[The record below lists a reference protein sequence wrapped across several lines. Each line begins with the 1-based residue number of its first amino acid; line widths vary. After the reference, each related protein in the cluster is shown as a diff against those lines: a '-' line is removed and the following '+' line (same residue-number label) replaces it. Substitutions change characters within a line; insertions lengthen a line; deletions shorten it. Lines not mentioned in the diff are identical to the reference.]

1 LAGLTGFGGEA
12 DRRISVR
19 PQFSGAAQ
27 VVQRLRANRYFADD
41 AVGNAVFVADQL
53 GKPMLLEGPAG
64 SGKTELAKAVAAAT
78 NRRLIRLQCHEG
90 LDEARIL
97 YDWNY
102 RKQILRLE
110 AERGDYSPRRF
121 ADSIFTGEFLLE
133 RPLLEALRSQDQ
145 VVLLIDEVDR
155 IGHDVEALLLEF
167 LSEYQVSIP
176 ELGTIEASGTVP
188 TVIITSN
195 GTRSVSDGLRRRC
208 INVTL
213 DYPTAER
220 EREIVL
226 ARLPDVVDG
235 LVARVATAI
244 ESIIQCV
251 VLRERNIGAAI
262 EWARV
267 VVLLGAD
274 TIGLEP
280 ARQALDV
287 LNHCENDPAHAAP
300 QDAAPASA
308 PEIDF
313 GHTVLDMVSMF
324 VAELRDGGVDVSL
337 SEHLDAIDALRHVR
351 LLDRGAVKAA
361 LAATLVTKNRQWAT
375 FGMMFDAYFS
385 LVGIERRLQQDRH
398 HNHNPRRDAL
408 LAQLLSHAAVHAEHR
423 PNPLEGL
430 SAEQL
435 ADRLFHAVFGSD
447 EESMGPL
454 ATEAIARFGSM
465 DTTAPLAYYMYKTLR
480 GIDVEALLAR
490 MAQEMGAS
498 HYSSTSAMGARLTKD
513 EMTARLAEMEATI
526 EAEIRRRMLGDAGA
540 DTSDLFGSMTEDVDF
555 ALASRDELAQM
566 HDAIEPLARKL
577 SSRLVH
583 KRKHLRRG
591 RVDIRNTVRHSM
603 SYGGVLA
610 EPKFKN
616 RRPQKPEIVVLADIS
631 GSVAAF
637 TRFSL
642 HFVYAMH
649 AHFSKVA
656 TFVFVDAVNDV
667 TKLLDGEDEVVTA
680 VKHIIQQTDKA
691 TVAGCSDYGQ
701 VFESFRDDHADA
713 LNSRSTLLIL
723 GDARTNDTEP
733 NVAAFK
739 DLATRARSVFWLNP
753 EPKRFW
759 DTRDSMVSTYSPHCE
774 MHECRNLRQLEELV
788 ELIG

>member
-1 LAGLTGFGGEA
+1 LIKTVNPTR
-12 DRRISVR
+12 DVNRRTTTRS
-19 PQFSGAAQ
+19 QFSDAAH
-27 VVQRLRANRYFADD
+27 VVQLLRANTYFADR
-41 AVGNAVFVADQL
+41 AVGHAVYIADHL
-53 GKPMLLEGPAG
+53 DKPLLVEGPAG
-64 SGKTELAKAVAAAT
+64 SGKTELAKAIAAAT
-78 NRRLIRLQCHEG
+78 GRRLIRMQCHEG
-90 LDEARIL
+90 LDEARVI

-110 AERGDYSPRRF
+110 AERSNDGPLGF
-121 ADSIFTGEFLLE
+121 ADAIFATEFLLE
-133 RPLLEALRSQDQ
+133 RPLLEALRSDDP

-155 IGHDVEALLLEF
+155 IGHDVEAALLEF
-167 LSEYQVSIP
+167 LAEYQVSIP
-176 ELGTIEASGTVP
+176 ELGTIRTNGPAP

-195 GTRSVSDGLRRRC
+195 GTRAVSDGLRRRC
-208 INVTL
+208 IGVTL
-213 DYPTAER
+213 DYPSADR

-226 ARLPDVVDG
+226 ARVPDVVVS
-235 LVARVATAI
+235 LVEGVATAI
-244 ESIIQCV
+244 ESIVACE
-251 VLRERNIGAAI
+251 VLRERDVTTAI

-287 LNHCENDPAHAAP
+287 LSHCENDPSHAA
-300 QDAAPASA
+300 QRAAAKPSA
-308 PEIDF
+308 PEYEL
-313 GHTVLDMVSMF
+313 GHTALDMVSMF
-324 VAELRDGGVDVSL
+324 VAELRHGGVEVSL

-375 FGMMFDAYFS
+375 FETMFEAYFS
-385 LVGIERRLQQDRH
+385 IVGIERRLQQDRH
-398 HNHNPRRDAL
+398 LQRDSRRDAL
-408 LAQLLSHAAVHAEHR
+408 LAQLLSHAAVHAENR
-423 PNPLEGL
+423 PNPLEDL
-430 SAEQL
+430 SPEQL
-435 ADRLFHAVFGSD
+435 AERLFHAVYGSD

-454 ATEAIARFGSM
+454 ASEAVTRFGSM
-465 DTTAPLAYYMYKTLR
+465 DTNAPLAFYMYKTLR

-490 MAQEMGAS
+490 MAHEAGGS
-498 HYSSTSAMGARLTKD
+498 SYSSTNAMNARLTKD
-513 EMTARLAEMEATI
+513 EMAARMAEMEATI
-526 EAEIRRRMLGDAGA
+526 EAEIRRRMLSDTGS
-540 DTSDLFGSMTEDVDF
+540 DTSGLFGSLPEDVDF

-577 SSRLVH
+577 SSRLAQQ
-583 KRKHLRRG
+583 RKHLRRG

-616 RRPQKPEIVVLADIS
+616 RRPKRPEIVVLADIS

-656 TFVFVDAVNDV
+656 TFVFVDAVNNV
-667 TKLLDGEDEVVTA
+667 TKLLDDEDDVVTA
-680 VKHIIQQTDKA
+680 VQRIIQQTDKA
-691 TVAGCSDYGQ
+691 TVGGCSDYGR
-701 VFESFRDDHADA
+701 VFESFRDDHAA
-713 LNSRSTLLIL
+713 TLTSRSTLLIL

-733 NVAAFK
+733 NVGAFK
-739 DLATRARSVFWLNP
+739 DLTTQARSAFWLNP

-759 DTRDSMVSTYSPHCE
+759 DTRDSMVATYAPHCD
-774 MHECRNLRQLEELV
+774 MHECRNLRQLEGLV
-788 ELIG
+788 ELIS